1 MDFKFVKSAKLAG
14 VFTAA
19 AVGVGFAFQKIFG
32 QGINALFSVSYP
44 AAIPSPVAP
53 ISTTVGSKIAATI
66 LQYIP
71 GSITVPNVV
80 LLFISAMVAIMLGN
94 LILGFGAPSIKGK
107 VGKIASTILY
117 GTIPL
122 YLLVVGTAIPTMS
135 TVIGVL
141 LYTAVASYLTAL
153 VAGWAKIDVD

>member
-1 MDFKFVKSAKLAG
+1 M
-14 VFTAA
+14 
-19 AVGVGFAFQKIFG
+19 
-32 QGINALFSVSYP
+32 FSVSYP

-53 ISTTVGSKIAATI
+53 ISTTIGGKIAATI
-66 LQYIP
+66 LQYLP

-80 LLFISAMVAIMLGN
+80 LLFVSALVAVMLGN
-94 LILGFGAPSIKGK
+94 IILGLGAPSIKGK